1 MIKMLAVDLDNT
13 LLRSDK
19 TISEYTSA
27 VLKRCRES
35 GVRLAF
41 ATARPIRTITPYTRQ
56 TPCDAVIYHNGA
68 HIITGGTQIGEAH
81 TIPIEITRGILGVL
95 QKKHPGERLSVEID
109 DVLYAN
115 FDVSSV
121 WNYTSF
127 VMTDFTDLP
136 DIGADKILIEANQ
149 EIAYEDILSLLT
161 PDIYCQ
167 ISEGRIYLIMNRN
180 ATKLNAVRALADYW
194 GIELSAVAAFGD
206 DHNDLGMLRACGL
219 GVAVGNA
226 IQEAM
231 DAADAVTYTND
242 DDGVAKY
249 IEANLL
255 KEI

>member
-1 MIKMLAVDLDNT
+1 MVKMLAADLDNT

-19 TISEYTSA
+19 TISRYTSD
-27 VLKRCRES
+27 VLKRSRDS
-35 GVRLAF
+35 GLRLAF
-41 ATARPIRTITPYTRQ
+41 ATARPLRTITPYMRQ

-68 HIITGGTQIGEAH
+68 HIIADGEQIGDVH
-81 TIPIEITRGILGVL
+81 TIPIGIARGILGVL
-95 QKKHPGERLSVEID
+95 QKKYPGERLSVEID

-136 DIGADKILIEANQ
+136 DAGADKILIEADL
-149 EIAYEDILSLLT
+149 EIKYEDILSLLK

-180 ATKLNAVRALADYW
+180 ATKLNAIKTLTDHW
-194 GIELSAVAAFGD
+194 GISLDDVAAFGD
-206 DHNDLGMLRACGL
+206 DHNDVEMLKECGI

-226 IQEAM
+226 IQEAA
-231 DAADAVTYTND
+231 DAADVITDSND
-242 DDGVAKY
+242 EDGVAKY

-255 KEI
+255 QGR